1 MSFFKRLLGAAIMA
15 AAVPSVFAAYPDT
28 AIRLI
33 VPFGAG
39 GITDIIARQL
49 GQELGNQLNQT
60 VVIENRAGAGGT
72 IGAQAAAAA
81 APDGYTVFMGTVGT
95 QIVNPLIMSKVNYDP
110 KNFIP
115 VGMISGSPYVLAAR
129 AGLGIKDFKALVD
142 YAKAHPGDLNFGS
155 AGIGSSPHLGL
166 ELLKL
171 TSGVDIAHIP
181 FKSGGEAVNAA
192 VGGHGDLVMDA
203 IPVVMP
209 HVKSGKLVA
218 LALAAQN
225 RSNAA
230 PDVPTSAEVGN
241 EGLRI
246 SSWNALFVPAGTP
259 AAAVETLNAALQKAL
274 ASPALKQ
281 RLEAQGSEVYTGT
294 LDEYQTFIT
303 AETQKWEDIVKT
315 ANIQLN

>member
-1 MSFFKRLLGAAIMA
+1 MSFFKRLLGAAIMV
-15 AAVPSVFAAYPDT
+15 AAVPSAFAAYPDT

-129 AGLGIKDFKALVD
+129 ADLGLKDFKGLVE

-171 TSGVDIAHIP
+171 TSDVDIAHIP

-192 VGGHGDLVMDA
+192 VGGHGDLAMDA

-218 LALAAQN
+218 LALAAEN
-225 RSNAA
+225 RSSAA
-230 PDVPTSAEVGN
+230 PDVPTSVEVGN

-259 AAAVETLNAALQKAL
+259 AAAVDTLNAALQKAL
-274 ASPALKQ
+274 ASPALKD

-294 LDEYQTFIT
+294 LDEYQAFIT
-303 AETQKWEDIVKT
+303 AETQKWESIVKT

>member
-1 MSFFKRLLGAAIMA
+1 MA